1 MRILQ
6 TVFLKYFRLVI
17 KNRTVNKKCFQIIM
31 KNAKINGYLNLNT
44 NALYNKYGHASMFV
58 AKIKIGII
66 LYLIYCRVV
75 SLSQQ

>member
-1 MRILQ
+1 
-6 TVFLKYFRLVI
+6 
-17 KNRTVNKKCFQIIM
+17 M
-31 KNAKINGYLNLNT
+31 KNSKINGYLNLNT